1 MLHCFSPQR
10 VLATHNHHRHAS
22 FVEFLSEETKIAK
35 LATTVQLDA
44 VKSEID
50 RCLNVTDV
58 MINTIENL
66 GVATD
71 RCPPRGHILVLVTS
85 TVVGI
90 PETKTN

>member
-1 MLHCFSPQR
+1 MRCFSRQS
-10 VLATHNHHRHAS
+10 VLTTHNHHRHAR
-22 FVEFLSEETKIAK
+22 FVEFLSEETEIAK

-44 VKSEID
+44 VKSEIY

-71 RCPPRGHILVLVTS
+71 RHSP
-85 TVVGI
+85 
-90 PETKTN
+90 